1 MSCLS
6 FILVMGIRMTE
17 SQQYSIRAFADI
29 FGLTPATVRYYES
42 LGLISPQ
49 RSVNQRRFYTEKDV
63 DWMRFILHLKNTGMS
78 MEQLQQY
85 VLLRSQGDVTIA
97 ERLEL
102 LLQTRDDFLQQQA
115 KLQKHL
121 QILNDKIEWYQR
133 RQQGLLSEQVSFAEY
148 LTSNGHSL

>member
-1 MSCLS
+1 
-6 FILVMGIRMTE
+6 MTE

-49 RSVNQRRFYTEKDV
+49 RSVNQRRFYTERDV

-148 LTSNGHSL
+148 LISNGHSL

>member
-1 MSCLS
+1 MS

-63 DWMRFILHLKNTGMS
+63 NWMRFILHLKNTGMS

-102 LLQTRDDFLQQQA
+102 LLQTRDNFLQQQA

-148 LTSNGHSL
+148 LISNGHSL

>member
-1 MSCLS
+1 
-6 FILVMGIRMTE
+6 MTE

-85 VLLRSQGDVTIA
+85 VLLRSQGDITIA

-102 LLQTRDDFLQQQA
+102 LLQTRDNFLQQQA

-148 LTSNGHSL
+148 LTSNGHGL

>member
-1 MSCLS
+1 MS
-6 FILVMGIRMTE
+6 FILVIGISMTE

-85 VLLRSQGDVTIA
+85 VLLRSQGDITIA

-148 LTSNGHSL
+148 LISNGHSL

>member
-1 MSCLS
+1 
-6 FILVMGIRMTE
+6 MTE

-85 VLLRSQGDVTIA
+85 VLLRSQGDVTIT

>member
-1 MSCLS
+1 
-6 FILVMGIRMTE
+6 MTE
-17 SQQYSIRAFADI
+17 SQQYGIRAFADI

-85 VLLRSQGDVTIA
+85 VLLRSQGDITIA

-102 LLQTRDDFLQQQA
+102 LLQTRDNFLQQQA

-148 LTSNGHSL
+148 LISNGHSL

>member
-1 MSCLS
+1 
-6 FILVMGIRMTE
+6 MTE

-85 VLLRSQGDVTIA
+85 VLLRSQGDITIA

-148 LTSNGHSL
+148 LISNGHSL

>member
-1 MSCLS
+1 
-6 FILVMGIRMTE
+6 MTE

-29 FGLTPATVRYYES
+29 FGLTLATVRYYES

-148 LTSNGHSL
+148 LISNGHSL

>member
-1 MSCLS
+1 MS
-6 FILVMGIRMTE
+6 FILVMGTRMTE

-63 DWMRFILHLKNTGMS
+63 NWMRFILHLKNTGMS

-102 LLQTRDDFLQQQA
+102 LLQTRDNFLQQQA

-148 LTSNGHSL
+148 LISNGHSL

>member
-1 MSCLS
+1 
-6 FILVMGIRMTE
+6 MTE

-133 RQQGLLSEQVSFAEY
+133 RQQGFLSEQMSFAEY
-148 LTSNGHSL
+148 LISNGHSL

>member
-1 MSCLS
+1 
-6 FILVMGIRMTE
+6 MTE

-85 VLLRSQGDVTIA
+85 VLLRSQGDITIA

-133 RQQGLLSEQVSFAEY
+133 RQLGLLSEQVSFAEY
-148 LTSNGHSL
+148 LISNGHSL

>member
-1 MSCLS
+1 MS
-6 FILVMGIRMTE
+6 FILVMGISMTE

-102 LLQTRDDFLQQQA
+102 LLQTRDDFLQQLA

-148 LTSNGHSL
+148 LISNGHSL

>member
-1 MSCLS
+1 
-6 FILVMGIRMTE
+6 MTE

-49 RSVNQRRFYTEKDV
+49 RSVNQRRFYTEKDI

-85 VLLRSQGDVTIA
+85 VLLRSQGDITIA

-148 LTSNGHSL
+148 LISNGHSL

>member
-1 MSCLS
+1 
-6 FILVMGIRMTE
+6 MTE
-17 SQQYSIRAFADI
+17 SQQYSIRAFTDI

-85 VLLRSQGDVTIA
+85 VLLRSQGDITIT

-148 LTSNGHSL
+148 LISNGHSL

>member
-1 MSCLS
+1 
-6 FILVMGIRMTE
+6 MTE

-97 ERLEL
+97 ERLGL
-102 LLQTRDDFLQQQA
+102 LLQTRDNFLQQQA

-148 LTSNGHSL
+148 LISNGHSL

>member
-1 MSCLS
+1 
-6 FILVMGIRMTE
+6 MTE

-102 LLQTRDDFLQQQA
+102 LQTRDDFLQQQA

-148 LTSNGHSL
+148 LISNGHSL

>member
-1 MSCLS
+1 
-6 FILVMGIRMTE
+6 MTE

-85 VLLRSQGDVTIA
+85 VLLRSQGDITIA
-97 ERLEL
+97 ERLGL

-148 LTSNGHSL
+148 LISNGHSL

>member
-1 MSCLS
+1 
-6 FILVMGIRMTE
+6 MTE

-85 VLLRSQGDVTIA
+85 VLLRSQGDITIA

-102 LLQTRDDFLQQQA
+102 LLQTRDNFLQQQA

-133 RQQGLLSEQVSFAEY
+133 RQQGLLSEKVSFAEY
-148 LTSNGHSL
+148 LISNGHSL

>member
-1 MSCLS
+1 
-6 FILVMGIRMTE
+6 MTE

-85 VLLRSQGDVTIA
+85 VLLRSQGDITIA

-102 LLQTRDDFLQQQA
+102 LLQTRDDFLQQLA

-148 LTSNGHSL
+148 LISNRHSL

>member
-1 MSCLS
+1 MS

-85 VLLRSQGDVTIA
+85 VLLRSQGDITIA

-102 LLQTRDDFLQQQA
+102 LLQTRDNFLQQQA

>member
-1 MSCLS
+1 
-6 FILVMGIRMTE
+6 MTE

-85 VLLRSQGDVTIA
+85 VLLRSQGDITIA

-102 LLQTRDDFLQQQA
+102 LLQTRDDFLQQLA

-148 LTSNGHSL
+148 LISNGHSL

>member
-1 MSCLS
+1 
-6 FILVMGIRMTE
+6 MTG

-63 DWMRFILHLKNTGMS
+63 DWMRFILHLKITGMS

-85 VLLRSQGDVTIA
+85 VLLRSQGDITIA

-102 LLQTRDDFLQQQA
+102 LLQTRDNFLQQQA

-148 LTSNGHSL
+148 LISNGHSL

>member
-1 MSCLS
+1 
-6 FILVMGIRMTE
+6 MTE

-49 RSVNQRRFYTEKDV
+49 RAVNQRRFYTEKDV

-85 VLLRSQGDVTIA
+85 VLLRSQGDITIT

-102 LLQTRDDFLQQQA
+102 LLQTRDNFLQQQA

-148 LTSNGHSL
+148 LISNGHSL

>member
-1 MSCLS
+1 
-6 FILVMGIRMTE
+6 MTE

-85 VLLRSQGDVTIA
+85 VLLRSQGDITIT

-148 LTSNGHSL
+148 LISNGHSL

>member
-1 MSCLS
+1 
-6 FILVMGIRMTE
+6 MTE

-85 VLLRSQGDVTIA
+85 VLLRSQGDITIT

>member
-1 MSCLS
+1 
-6 FILVMGIRMTE
+6 MTE

-85 VLLRSQGDVTIA
+85 VLLRSQGDITIA

-133 RQQGLLSEQVSFAEY
+133 RQQGLVSEKVSFAEY
-148 LTSNGHSL
+148 LISNGHSL

>member
-1 MSCLS
+1 
-6 FILVMGIRMTE
+6 MTE

-85 VLLRSQGDVTIA
+85 VLLRSQGDITIT

-102 LLQTRDDFLQQQA
+102 LLQTRDNFLQQQA

-148 LTSNGHSL
+148 LISNGHSL

>member
-1 MSCLS
+1 
-6 FILVMGIRMTE
+6 MTE

-85 VLLRSQGDVTIA
+85 VLLRSQGDITIT

-102 LLQTRDDFLQQQA
+102 LLQTRDNFLQQQA

-133 RQQGLLSEQVSFAEY
+133 RQQGLLSEQVSFAKY
-148 LTSNGHSL
+148 LISNGHSL

>member
-1 MSCLS
+1 MS

-97 ERLEL
+97 ERLGL
-102 LLQTRDDFLQQQA
+102 LLQTRDNFLQQQA

-148 LTSNGHSL
+148 LISNGHSL

>member
-1 MSCLS
+1 
-6 FILVMGIRMTE
+6 MTE

-85 VLLRSQGDVTIA
+85 VLLRTQGDVTIA

-148 LTSNGHSL
+148 LISNGHSL

>member
-1 MSCLS
+1 
-6 FILVMGIRMTE
+6 MTE

-29 FGLTPATVRYYES
+29 FGLTPATIRYYES

-148 LTSNGHSL
+148 LISNGHSL

>member
-1 MSCLS
+1 MS

-49 RSVNQRRFYTEKDV
+49 RSVNQHRFYTEKDV

-85 VLLRSQGDVTIA
+85 VLLRSQGDITIT

-102 LLQTRDDFLQQQA
+102 LLQTRDNFLQQQA

-133 RQQGLLSEQVSFAEY
+133 RQQGLLSEQMSFAEY
-148 LTSNGHSL
+148 LISNGHSL

>member
-1 MSCLS
+1 MS

-78 MEQLQQY
+78 MEQLQRY

-148 LTSNGHSL
+148 LISNGHSL

>member
-1 MSCLS
+1 
-6 FILVMGIRMTE
+6 MTE
-17 SQQYSIRAFADI
+17 SQQYNIRAFADI

>member
-1 MSCLS
+1 MS
-6 FILVMGIRMTE
+6 FILVMGTSMTE

>member
-1 MSCLS
+1 
-6 FILVMGIRMTE
+6 MTE

-97 ERLEL
+97 ERLGL

-148 LTSNGHSL
+148 LISNGHSL

>member
-1 MSCLS
+1 
-6 FILVMGIRMTE
+6 MTE

-102 LLQTRDDFLQQQA
+102 LLQTRDNFLQQQA

-148 LTSNGHSL
+148 LISNGHSL